1 MRGAEEEEVRRSFK
15 LLKCAVKKFE
25 LCHNHEAQL
34 REWNLQT
41 SGFTSALRQCEPL
54 YDPSN
59 SIFKLQLQQ
68 AFYLNLRLPLQ
79 LVSLQFNWIGRC
91 QLLYYWLSE
100 NWIPDIFCN
109 TCILVSSCPWYSVS
123 SCHHQNHT
131 FYDWNGDEWKVAF
144 LNITW
149 CRVSARD
156 WLKVVLRQ
164 KITKKHTIIVKGLK
178 WKMN

>member
-1 MRGAEEEEVRRSFK
+1 MPQPWSSVAWVESSNFRLYIGSTTVRTS
-15 LLKCAVKKFE
+15 LWSVQQHLQASAAA
-25 LCHNHEAQL
+25 HL
-34 REWNLQT
+34 R
-41 SGFTSALRQCEPL
+41 
-54 YDPSN
+54 
-59 SIFKLQLQQ
+59 Q

-109 TCILVSSCPWYSVS
+109 ICILVSSCPWYSVS

-164 KITKKHTIIVKGLK
+164 KITKKTC
-178 WKMN
+178 NYCERP

>member
-1 MRGAEEEEVRRSFK
+1 MPQPWSSVAWVESSNIRLYIGSTTVRTS
-15 LLKCAVKKFE
+15 LWSVQQHLQASAAA
-25 LCHNHEAQL
+25 HL
-34 REWNLQT
+34 R
-41 SGFTSALRQCEPL
+41 
-54 YDPSN
+54 
-59 SIFKLQLQQ
+59 Q

-91 QLLYYWLSE
+91 QLLYNWLSE

-164 KITKKHTIIVKGLK
+164 KITKKHAIIVKGLK